1 VPGFEMSTVINRRVE
16 DVFAVLA
23 DLVND
28 PKWRR
33 EWVDARATTE
43 GSLGVGSRCVL
54 IGKAMGQR
62 TEAEYEIT
70 DYDLNRRVA
79 WKTVRGPLPLT
90 FFRAVSVTD
99 GATRV
104 TIGYDAE
111 ARGAMKLAGPLLAA
125 MGKRALAGDF
135 PRLKELL
142 EAQP

>member
-1 VPGFEMSTVINRRVE
+1 MPGFEMSTRIRRSAE
-16 DVFAVLA
+16 EVFVVLA
-23 DLVND
+23 DLTND

-43 GSLGVGSRCVL
+43 GALDVGSRCVL
-54 IGKAMGQR
+54 VGRALGRR

-70 DYDLNRRVA
+70 EFVINRRVA

-90 FFRAVSVTD
+90 FFRAVDVED
-99 GATRV
+99 GATKV

-111 ARGAMKLAGPLLAA
+111 VHGPMKVAGPLLAM

-135 PRLKELL
+135 PRLRELL
-142 EAQP
+142 ETMP